1 MKATQFV
8 TKSNNPLSALVQ
20 LSQDFPQHGRRISDL
35 SLNSDLSAEII
46 ANRRSFSSE
55 NSMWLNG
62 ILLDETEV
70 DPFS

>member
-8 TKSNNPLSALVQ
+8 TKSNNPLSTLAQ

-35 SLNSDLSAEII
+35 TLDSGLSAEILE
-46 ANRRSFSSE
+46 NRRSFSSE